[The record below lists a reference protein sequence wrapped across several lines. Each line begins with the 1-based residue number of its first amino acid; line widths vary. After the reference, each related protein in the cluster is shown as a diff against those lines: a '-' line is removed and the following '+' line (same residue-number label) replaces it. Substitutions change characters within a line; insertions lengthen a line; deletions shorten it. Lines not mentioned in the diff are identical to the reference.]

1 LQGFISPDDLLVRLM
16 DFSDRN
22 LLTAPRVLTSSS
34 RGSVAG
40 SSNAVSASASA
51 AASVASS
58 GNSSSANI
66 EGLAAADAKST
77 TSAADSPSP
86 SPAAPSDA
94 KPSARDYKWLPRAPG
109 TESSNT
115 SVTDS
120 DAKSEGKSAAGDKST
135 GTSTPV
141 QQAQSQAAA
150 SPSGGQVLGV
160 AEVASVESTKSLD
173 YGDVPE
179 EPAGKWLCHFRH
191 SIAAT

>member
-1 LQGFISPDDLLVRLM
+1 MYFFAPLQGFISPDDLLVRLM

-40 SSNAVSASASA
+40 SSNAVSANAST

-66 EGLAAADAKST
+66 EGLAAGADAKST
-77 TSAADSPSP
+77 ASAADSPSP

-109 TESSNT
+109 TESSNG

-150 SPSGGQVLGV
+150 SSSGGQVLGV
-160 AEVASVESTKSLD
+160 AEVAASAESAKGLD

-179 EPAGKWLCHFRH
+179 EPAGE
-191 SIAAT
+191 